1 MDKRLLGTIIS
12 LLCFFSYG
20 CMSPRLSSL
29 KLSLLEQLSS
39 EQQQSLLEKLH
50 ISDLCSYYLNS
61 ELQQKTENIIVD
73 LLKGRGV
80 QSCSAD
86 GLDKIVA
93 DKLRHSY

>member
-12 LLCFFSYG
+12 LLCFYSYG
-20 CMSPRLSSL
+20 CMSPRLSS
-29 KLSLLEQLSS
+29 LEQLSS

-61 ELQQKTENIIVD
+61 KLQQKTENIIVD

-80 QSCSAD
+80 LSCSAD
-86 GLDKIVA
+86 GVDKIVA
-93 DKLRHSY
+93 DK